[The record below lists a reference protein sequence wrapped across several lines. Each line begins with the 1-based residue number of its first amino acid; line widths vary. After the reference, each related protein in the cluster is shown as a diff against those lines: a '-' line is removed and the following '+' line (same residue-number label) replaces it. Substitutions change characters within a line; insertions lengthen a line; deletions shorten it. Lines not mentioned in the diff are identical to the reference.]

1 MNGATKRILKGYT
14 LIEMAMVLVIAGIAL
29 GAVLQGRELI
39 ENAKIKSTISDFE
52 NISQAYFAYLKRVG
66 TLPGLPKDS
75 LGNVTS
81 VGLTG
86 DFFKDLMAE
95 GFLDGTDVSSSGRVK
110 HAYGSYWVFNL
121 NSDIGIFDAPQLCVN
136 KVPLFVAKALDER
149 MDDGNPSTGR
159 VMTRHVT
166 RGTLVEYIPADDYEA
181 NNYRTCRIL

>member
-86 DFFKDLMAE
+86 DFIKDLMAE
-95 GFLDGTDVSSSGRVK
+95 GFLDGTDVSSSGHVK
-110 HAYGSYWVFNL
+110 HA
-121 NSDIGIFDAPQLCVN
+121 
-136 KVPLFVAKALDER
+136 
-149 MDDGNPSTGR
+149 
-159 VMTRHVT
+159 
-166 RGTLVEYIPADDYEA
+166 
-181 NNYRTCRIL
+181 